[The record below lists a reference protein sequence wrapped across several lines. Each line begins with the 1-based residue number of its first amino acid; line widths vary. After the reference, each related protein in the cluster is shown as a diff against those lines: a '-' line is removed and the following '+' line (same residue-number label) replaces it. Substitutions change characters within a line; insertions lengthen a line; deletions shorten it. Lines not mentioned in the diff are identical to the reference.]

1 MHITAV
7 AISFYSVFFFVCT
20 SLFSCTRFFYAIV
33 FTSLLAAVTQL
44 TDVKLQESQHVA

>member
-7 AISFYSVFFFVCT
+7 AISFYSGFFVCT